1 MLHIN
6 IINLFRITWWFKFK
20 EIKEY
25 NKMFPNHKCKP
36 KIRFSKYGWMFMF
49 PINTNKTGK
58 IFDIY
63 GFDLMWKDKYNTPRY
78 EYFPYIAI
86 TFFKKWQIGISF
98 IIDTSNIPKDK
109 WESTQDYWWEKYL
122 QKKYYGKTKR
132 EN

>member
-25 NKMFPNHKCKP
+25 NKMFPNHKCIP
-36 KIRFSKYGWMFMF
+36 KIRFGKYGWMFMF

-78 EYFPYIAI
+78 ENFPYIAI

>member
-36 KIRFSKYGWMFMF
+36 KIRFGF
-49 PINTNKTGK
+49 PINTNNTGK

-63 GFDLMWKDKYNTPRY
+63 GFDLMWKR
-78 EYFPYIAI
+78 
-86 TFFKKWQIGISF
+86 
-98 IIDTSNIPKDK
+98 
-109 WESTQDYWWEKYL
+109 
-122 QKKYYGKTKR
+122 
-132 EN
+132 